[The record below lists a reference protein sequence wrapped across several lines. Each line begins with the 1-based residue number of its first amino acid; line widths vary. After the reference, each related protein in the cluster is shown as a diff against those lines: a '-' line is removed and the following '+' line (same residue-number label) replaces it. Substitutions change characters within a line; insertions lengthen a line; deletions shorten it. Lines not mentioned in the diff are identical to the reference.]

1 MDDKTKGQEKY
12 LQGLELA
19 QKGLTPDEIAKELG
33 LFNARAWSTMK
44 AYHGRKG
51 LAELA
56 APTTANDP
64 EPAVILEGID
74 CERSEPRT
82 SVVAQND
89 PAIMDAIKAKNSGA
103 LIGFTDPPQE
113 MLDGDL
119 TEACER
125 AKKISDEIGLIAT
138 AGPGKSELLRS
149 HVHKMEDTRYWPVP
163 VDSKPRMTV
172 RRVLAADGALVRY
185 RVEGDLLQIN
195 SKGQKRAALEIDLSE
210 ARRMMDELNDFLE
223 QVGV

>member
-19 QKGLTPDEIAKELG
+19 KKGLTPDEIAKELG

-56 APTTANDP
+56 APKTANDP
-64 EPAVILEGID
+64 EPAAILEGVD
-74 CERSEPRT
+74 CQRSEPRPLPMRNAECGT
-82 SVVAQND
+82 QGAEAPMRNAECGVLNGSFL
-89 PAIMDAIKAKNSGA
+89 PAVKGERLEELKVSHAHKQPEK
-103 LIGFTDPPQE
+103 PEE
-113 MLDGDL
+113 M
-119 TEACER
+119 
-125 AKKISDEIGLIAT
+125 
-138 AGPGKSELLRS
+138 
-149 HVHKMEDTRYWPVP
+149 RYWPVTP
-163 VDSKPRMTV
+163 ESKPRMAV
-172 RRVLAADGALVRY
+172 RRMLAADGELVRY

-195 SKGQKRAALEIDLSE
+195 SKGQKRAALEIDLSD

>member
-19 QKGLTPDEIAKELG
+19 KKGLTPDEIAKELG

-64 EPAVILEGID
+64 EPAPILEGVD
-74 CERSEPRT
+74 CQRAAPRPQPMRNAECGMQGAEAPMQNAKCGMLNAG
-82 SVVAQND
+82 SVPPFNA
-89 PAIMDAIKAKNSGA
+89 KA
-103 LIGFTDPPQE
+103 
-113 MLDGDL
+113 DG
-119 TEACER
+119 
-125 AKKISDEIGLIAT
+125 
-138 AGPGKSELLRS
+138 ELMVS
-149 HVHKMEDTRYWPVP
+149 HAHKQPEKAEDVRYWPVP

-210 ARRMMDELNDFLE
+210 ARRMMEELADFLD

>member
-1 MDDKTKGQEKY
+1 MDDKTKGREKY
-12 LQGLELA
+12 LLGLELA
-19 QKGLTPDEIAKELG
+19 KKGLTPDEIAKELG

-64 EPAVILEGID
+64 EPAPILEGVD
-74 CERSEPRT
+74 CQRAAPRPQPMQYAERGIRDE
-82 SVVAQND
+82 VFL
-89 PAIMDAIKAKNSGA
+89 PAVKGEKA
-103 LIGFTDPPQE
+103 E
-113 MLDGDL
+113 EL
-119 TEACER
+119 TV
-125 AKKISDEIGLIAT
+125 
-138 AGPGKSELLRS
+138 S
-149 HVHKMEDTRYWPVP
+149 HTHKQPEKPEEVRYWPVQ

-172 RRVLAADGALVRY
+172 RRVLAADGASVRY

>member
-64 EPAVILEGID
+64 GPAAILEGVD
-74 CERSEPRT
+74 CQRAAPRPLPMRNAECGMLNAET
-82 SVVAQND
+82 AHRETLD
-89 PAIMDAIKAKNSGA
+89 RDLAKAGA
-103 LIGFTDPPQE
+103 RVIEKHLHSADKP
-113 MLDGDL
+113 
-119 TEACER
+119 
-125 AKKISDEIGLIAT
+125 
-138 AGPGKSELLRS
+138 
-149 HVHKMEDTRYWPVP
+149 
-163 VDSKPRMTV
+163 KPRMAV
-172 RRVLAADGALVRY
+172 RRVLAADGELVRY

-195 SKGQKRAALEIDLSE
+195 AKGQKRAALEMGVND
-210 ARRMMDELNDFLE
+210 ARRMMEELNDFLE

>member
-19 QKGLTPDEIAKELG
+19 KKGLTPDEIAKELG

-56 APTTANDP
+56 TPKTANDP
-64 EPAVILEGID
+64 EPAAILEGVD
-74 CERSEPRT
+74 CQRAAPRPLPM
-82 SVVAQND
+82 QNAGFL
-89 PAIMDAIKAKNSGA
+89 PALKGEK
-103 LIGFTDPPQE
+103 LE
-113 MLDGDL
+113 
-119 TEACER
+119 
-125 AKKISDEIGLIAT
+125 
-138 AGPGKSELLRS
+138 ELKVS
-149 HVHKMEDTRYWPVP
+149 HAHKQPEKPEEVRYWPVTP
-163 VDSKPRMTV
+163 ESKPRMAV
-172 RRVLAADGALVRY
+172 RRVLAADGELVRY

-210 ARRMMDELNDFLE
+210 ARRMMEELNDFLE

>member
-12 LQGLELA
+12 LMGLELA

-64 EPAVILEGID
+64 EPAAILEGVD
-74 CERSEPRT
+74 CQRSEPRLLPMRNAECGT
-82 SVVAQND
+82 QGAEAPMLNAECGMLNERSAPQKMLD
-89 PAIMDAIKAKNSGA
+89 RDLAKAGA
-103 LIGFTDPPQE
+103 LVIEKHLHSADKP
-113 MLDGDL
+113 
-119 TEACER
+119 
-125 AKKISDEIGLIAT
+125 
-138 AGPGKSELLRS
+138 
-149 HVHKMEDTRYWPVP
+149 
-163 VDSKPRMTV
+163 KPRMAV
-172 RRVLAADGALVRY
+172 RRVLAADGELVRY

-195 SKGQKRAALEIDLSE
+195 AKGQKRAALEMGVND